1 MASICIVDDD
11 LVSAEAVRLSL
22 MDAGHRVETFPRGQ
36 DLLDITV
43 GPSPDLILL
52 DLHMPGLSGIDVLE
66 QLKSDDI
73 WPETAILML
82 TGSDD
87 SHHLTEAHRLG
98 ANGYLAKPFNM
109 GQLMRNIARVLS
121 DERVLWLDD
130 YHSVSRSERV
140 LTSRPALAA
149 TG

>member
-11 LVSAEAVRLSL
+11 LVSAEAVRLAL

-36 DLLDITV
+36 ELLDITV
-43 GPSPDLILL
+43 GPAPDLVLL
-52 DLHMPGLSGIDVLE
+52 DLHMPGLNGIQVLE
-66 QLKSDDI
+66 RLKTTQV

-98 ANGYLAKPFNM
+98 ANGYLSKPFNM
-109 GQLMRNIARVLS
+109 SQLLRNIARVLS

-140 LTSRPALAA
+140 LTPRAA
-149 TG
+149 